1 VVVHVLAHT
10 QGLGVPAI
18 ANDNEGVD
26 FSIPKGGIQHT
37 SNFGVLKVDVF
48 FPRTELGVHPILVFS
63 AWSLL
68 YIDIHISGVFCT
80 TLLRPSHTYLLLT

>member
-26 FSIPKGGIQHT
+26 FSIPKGGIQPT
-37 SNFGVLKVDVF
+37 SNFGV
-48 FPRTELGVHPILVFS
+48 TIENVFS
-63 AWSLL
+63 THFAQ
-68 YIDIHISGVFCT
+68 G
-80 TLLRPSHTYLLLT
+80 